1 MAVEYRRLTAHT
13 TRVPKRHVCIISGI
27 LVQRRERRF
36 PSRSPS
42 PHASLARAPRSCPRS
57 GPGPSSRFCLSSGPS
72 PSSRSCPRSGP
83 GSDSRAGPRFS
94 QSPSPYPLTRI
105 SRPFFPATTPA
116 PPFSSLPSIAR
127 LDSRPRPLSPATVHG
142 PCCRARA
149 RAPRSSRALPCPAL
163 ASRAAPTSHAALP
176 LCLHSRRML
185 HPRRD
190 LAAMVPLPSRDHAR
204 AGTVACAIAH
214 AAHAAHALRTLPG

>member
-1 MAVEYRRLTAHT
+1 MVAVEYRRLTAHT
-13 TRVPKRHVCIISGI
+13 TRVPKRHVCTISGI
-27 LVQRRERRF
+27 LVQRPERYF
-36 PSRSPS
+36 PPRCPS
-42 PHASLARAPRSCPRS
+42 PDASLVPAPRAGPSSAPCPRSAPGSDSRFCRGSRSCP
-57 GPGPSSRFCLSSGPS
+57 SSGPS
-72 PSSRSCPRSGP
+72 PSSGP

-149 RAPRSSRALPCPAL
+149 RAPRSVRAPPCARVACCTHVSRRAPALPAL
-163 ASRAAPTSHAALP
+163 ASCAAPASG
-176 LCLHSRRML
+176 LCPRWGRYRRGIVHS
-185 HPRRD
+185 
-190 LAAMVPLPSRDHAR
+190 LAPLP
-204 AGTVACAIAH
+204 
-214 AAHAAHALRTLPG
+214 AL